1 MKNEEKLQLMINE
14 IKSLYPNRIILNGT
28 QTAKVLGISTRTFSR
43 FINSKEWHKLPKF
56 KSEEIQRNGGVKNNK
71 YQFNIFDVAEFLAT
85 N

>member
-1 MKNEEKLQLMINE
+1 MTNEEKMQLMVNE

-43 FINSKEWHKLPKF
+43 FITGKEWHKLPKF
-56 KSEEIQRNGGVKNNK
+56 KSEEIERKGDVKNNK